1 MNGFVLWHKVVI
13 SKPAAGGGA
22 LGAIAAAFG
31 FGLPLTISNS
41 VYALGLLLDVDVTI
55 TAREGANAATFSVT
69 VYDLPA
75 KDTDLLK
82 SANHDDALR
91 VEISL
96 GYLDDVRT
104 IFGDH
109 PVLRGR
115 VTDVAASVG
124 DDGRTRVVLKGQE
137 ETGYLLLKTSASGT
151 LKGKGDLDG
160 VVKKLLDSVKGTGAD
175 GKPSVRLAD
184 GSILGT
190 ATKDFTV
197 RSGSVLSALAQLTKL
212 AEKALVVGDGVVA
225 IGPAVGKDRAPV
237 DVAVAD
243 NVVQVGSKQTDDSGK
258 GDGSGDGKG
267 DSASGGTGGGDRT
280 VTDGNT
286 VTVLG
291 HPGLRVGQSI
301 NTDVPGASGTLR
313 IVALT
318 TTYSTKSGFVNELVL
333 ADLKD
338 GARSPAAT
346 PVAKVVDEF
355 NKAILAA
362 HQDNPAIDVGE
373 VTSYQ
378 QAHGAAQGEAHRV
391 TLNYAQV
398 PGPKDTAPSTDN
410 PVSTED
416 ELVRKPMASV
426 FAFDKV
432 GLVTP
437 VYPGMR
443 ALLAHN
449 RSRTSDA
456 VVAGWLWPAKPAA
469 APPPNKTGDWWLAL
483 PTELG
488 SDGHPTGKGVN
499 DLTDARGARVV
510 QARALHILV
519 GTSALPDV
527 GKRPGVPNDDTITI
541 EHSSGTKITVD
552 AQGAVTVST
561 DKKSLSFTNGR
572 VTLKLDGAKV
582 QVQ

>member
-1 MNGFVLWHKVVI
+1 MNGFVLWHKIVI
-13 SKPAAGGGA
+13 SKPGAGAGA
-22 LGAIAAAFG
+22 LGAIASAFG

-41 VYALGLLLDVDVTI
+41 VYAPGLLLDVDVTI
-55 TAREGANAATFSVT
+55 TAREGANATTFSVT
-69 VYDLPA
+69 VYDLPT
-75 KDTDLLK
+75 KDADLLT

-104 IFGDH
+104 IFGNH

-115 VTDVAASVG
+115 IKVIEASVG
-124 DDGRTRVVLKGQE
+124 DDGRTKTVITGQE
-137 ETGYLLLKTSASGT
+137 ETGYLLLRTRASGS
-151 LKGKGDLDG
+151 LKGKGDLDE
-160 VVKKLLDSVKGTGAD
+160 VVKKLVGLVKDTGAD
-175 GKPSVRLAD
+175 GKPAVRLAD
-184 GSILGT
+184 GSSLGT
-190 ATKDFTV
+190 RTRDFTV
-197 RSGSVLSALAQLTKL
+197 RSGSVLSALSQLTAR

-225 IGPAVGKDRAPV
+225 IGSAVGKDKAPV

-243 NVVQVGSKQTDDSGK
+243 NVVQLGTKQTDDAAAGGSNRAGQPD
-258 GDGSGDGKG
+258 GGSGGK
-267 DSASGGTGGGDRT
+267 SEDRS
-280 VTDGNT
+280 VTDGHV

-291 HPGLRVGQSI
+291 HPGLRVGQLI
-301 NTDVPGASGTLR
+301 GTNVPGASGTLR
-313 IVALT
+313 IVAVT
-318 TTYSTKSGFVNELVL
+318 TTYSTKTGFVNELVL
-333 ADLKD
+333 ADLKE

-346 PVAKVVDEF
+346 SVSKVVDEF

-373 VTSYQ
+373 VTAYQ
-378 QAHGAAQGEAHRV
+378 QADGAAQGEAHRV
-391 TLNYAQV
+391 TMNYAQV
-398 PGPKDTAPSTDN
+398 PDKKDTEPSTDA

-416 ELVRKPMASV
+416 ELSRKPMSSV

-449 RSRTSDA
+449 RSQTSDA
-456 VVAGWLWPAKPAA
+456 VVAGWLWPTKPALR
-469 APPPNKTGDWWLAL
+469 PPPNKVGDWWLAL

-510 QARALHILV
+510 QARALHVLV
-519 GTSALPDV
+519 GKSALPDV
-527 GKRPGVPNDDTITI
+527 GKRPDVPADDTITI
-541 EHSSGTKITVD
+541 EHSSGTTITID

-561 DKKSLSFTNGR
+561 DKKVLSFSNGQ